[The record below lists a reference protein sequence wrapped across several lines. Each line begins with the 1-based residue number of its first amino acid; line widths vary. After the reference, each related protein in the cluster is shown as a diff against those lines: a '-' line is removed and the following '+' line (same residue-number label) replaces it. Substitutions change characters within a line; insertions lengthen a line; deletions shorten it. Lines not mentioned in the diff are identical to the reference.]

1 MQNTSELT
9 VTGKMI
15 MLLVLLA
22 LLVGGVFVSQHFS
35 SSSSAPAAGP
45 PVRLT
50 ASKPVENRVL
60 FIGNSYTSC
69 IRKQLADALA
79 SSRYKR
85 TTFEFI
91 TPGGRRLKQHLNNPA
106 TLKRIRTGNWDA
118 VVLQEQSQIPALP
131 GKPSQSFHASVDA
144 LTKHIRSAGAKPVL
158 YMTWGR
164 RNGDPRHKTI
174 FPDYDTMQRKLTA
187 AYRAAAKRNKIDLAP
202 VGDVWAIVRKTD
214 PALGNKLYSRDNSHP
229 SSHGAYLASCVFF
242 RVLFNDSLESMPIAS
257 ELTKAEAEKL
267 KNIALNNSG
276 PSRNTPAAKT
286 DK

>member
-1 MQNTSELT
+1 M
-9 VTGKMI
+9 TGKTI
-15 MLLVLLA
+15 LLIVLLA
-22 LLVGGVFVSQHFS
+22 LLLGWLLVSRPFS

-45 PVRLT
+45 PISLSH
-50 ASKPVENRVL
+50 SKPVRNRVL

-69 IRKQLADALA
+69 IQKQLADALA

-91 TPGGRRLKQHLNNPA
+91 TPGGRRLKHHLNNPA

-164 RNGDPRHKTI
+164 RNGDPRNKRV
-174 FPDYDTMQRKLTA
+174 FPDYDTMQKKLTA
-187 AYRAAAKRNKIDLAP
+187 AYRAASKRNKIDLAP

-242 RVLFNDSLESMPIAS
+242 RVLFDDSLETMPIAS
-257 ELTKAEAEKL
+257 GLTEAEAKML